1 MVVCPAIPG
10 DIIEKSEREGIAMG
24 TTIIEQSVLEFK
36 QWLVGED
43 RQPGTIEKY
52 VRDIRELMDFLKD
65 DELTNETVSIW
76 KAYLL
81 SEKGLAPITIN
92 SKLAAVGTYCR
103 FAGIDCRV
111 RFYKIQRKLF
121 YEDNKN
127 LQKDEYLRLLE
138 AAAKAGNKRIA
149 LIIETIGATGIRVS
163 ELKYIT
169 VETVHK
175 GIARIHLKGKIRTII
190 LPGKLRSKLLKY
202 ARKRKIASGEIF
214 ITKSGKSIS
223 RKQIW
228 AEMKALCERAN
239 VERSKVF
246 PHNLRHLFAK
256 LYYKATRD
264 IAKLAD
270 LLGHST
276 IETTRIYLLTTEYE
290 HSRQLN
296 NLGLVL

>member
-1 MVVCPAIPG
+1 
-10 DIIEKSEREGIAMG
+10 MG
-24 TTIIEQSVLEFK
+24 TTITEQSVLEFK
-36 QWLVGED
+36 QWLVGEE

-103 FAGIDCRV
+103 FAGIDCHV

-169 VETVHK
+169 VETVHN
-175 GIARIHLKGKIRTII
+175 GIARIHLKGKIRTIL

-276 IETTRIYLLTTEYE
+276 IETTRIYLLTTEQE
-290 HSRQLN
+290 HSKQLN

>member
-1 MVVCPAIPG
+1 MARIT
-10 DIIEKSEREGIAMG
+10 EHSLK
-24 TTIIEQSVLEFK
+24 EFR
-36 QWLVGED
+36 QWLICEE
-43 RQPGTIEKY
+43 RQEGTIQKY
-52 VRDIRELMDFLKD
+52 LRDVNELMTYLNGEEITK
-65 DELTNETVSIW
+65 EKVSEW
-76 KAYLL
+76 KEYLL
-81 SEKGLAPITIN
+81 NEKRLFPVTIN

-121 YEDNKN
+121 YEENKN
-127 LQKDEYLRLLE
+127 LQKDEYLRLLD
-138 AAAKAGNKRIA
+138 AANKAGNKRIA

-169 VETVHK
+169 MEAVSN
-175 GIARIHLKGKIRTII
+175 GIARIHLKGKIRTIL

-228 AEMKALCERAN
+228 AEMKALCEMAN
-239 VERSKVF
+239 VEKSKVF

-290 HSRQLN
+290 HSRHLN
-296 NLGLVL
+296 KLGLVL

>member
-1 MVVCPAIPG
+1 
-10 DIIEKSEREGIAMG
+10 MG
-24 TTIIEQSVLEFK
+24 TTITEQSVLEFK
-36 QWLVGED
+36 QWLVGEE

-65 DELTNETVSIW
+65 DELTNETVSKW

-169 VETVHK
+169 IEAVRN
-175 GIARIHLKGKIRTII
+175 GIARIHLKGKIRTIL

-276 IETTRIYLLTTEYE
+276 IETTRIYLLTTEQE
-290 HSRQLN
+290 HSKQLN

>member
-1 MVVCPAIPG
+1 MANIT
-10 DIIEKSEREGIAMG
+10 ERSIDN
-24 TTIIEQSVLEFK
+24 FR
-36 QWLVGED
+36 QWLFGEE
-43 RQPGTIEKY
+43 RQPGTIDKY
-52 VRDIRELMDFLKD
+52 LRDVRELMIYLKGQ
-65 DELTNETVSIW
+65 EITRETVSEW
-76 KAYLL
+76 KTYLL
-81 SEKGLAPITIN
+81 SEKKLYPVTIN

-111 RFYKIQRKLF
+111 KFYKIQRKLF
-121 YEDNKN
+121 CEENKD

-138 AAAKAGNKRIA
+138 AAKKSGNSRIA

-169 VETVHK
+169 MEAVSN
-175 GIARIHLKGKIRTII
+175 GIARIHLKGKIRTIL
-190 LPGKLRSKLLKY
+190 LPGKLRAKLLKY
-202 ARKRKIASGEIF
+202 ARKRKIAFGEIF

-239 VERSKVF
+239 VEKSKVF

-256 LYYKATRD
+256 LYYRATRD

-296 NLGLVL
+296 NLGLLL

>member
-1 MVVCPAIPG
+1 MNKTT
-10 DIIEKSEREGIAMG
+10 EK
-24 TTIIEQSVLEFK
+24 TINEFK
-36 QWLVGED
+36 QWLVSEE
-43 RQPGTIEKY
+43 RQEGTIQKY
-52 VRDIRELMDFLKD
+52 IRDVRELMIYLNDAEITK
-65 DELTNETVSIW
+65 EKVSEW
-76 KAYLL
+76 KEYLL
-81 SEKGLAPITIN
+81 NEKHLSPVTVN

-111 RFYKIQRKLF
+111 KFFKIQRKLF
-121 YEDNKN
+121 YEENKD
-127 LQKDEYLRLLE
+127 LKKDEYLRLIE
-138 AAAKAGNKRIA
+138 TANKSGNSRIA

-169 VETVHK
+169 VEAVNN
-175 GIARIHLKGKIRTII
+175 GIARIHLKGKIRTIL
-190 LPGKLRSKLLKY
+190 LPSKLRTKLLKY

-214 ITKSGKSIS
+214 ITKSGKSLS

-239 VERSKVF
+239 VEKSKVF

-256 LYYKATRD
+256 LYYRATRD

-276 IETTRIYLLTTEYE
+276 IETTRIYLLTTENE
-290 HSRQLN
+290 HSRHLN
-296 NLGLVL
+296 KLGLVL

>member
-1 MVVCPAIPG
+1 MV
-10 DIIEKSEREGIAMG
+10 
-24 TTIIEQSVLEFK
+24 TTITEQSVLEFNR
-36 QWLVGED
+36 WLIGEE

-52 VRDIRELMDFLKD
+52 VRDVREL
-65 DELTNETVSIW
+65 
-76 KAYLL
+76 KAYLNGCEL
-81 SEKGLAPITIN
+81 SNETASAWKTYLLNEKGLAPVTIN

-111 RFYKIQRKLF
+111 KFFKIQRKLF
-121 YEDNKN
+121 YEENKN

-138 AAAKAGNKRIA
+138 AATKAGNKRIA

-169 VETVHK
+169 LEAVRN
-175 GIARIHLKGKIRTII
+175 GIARIHLKGKIRTIL
-190 LPGKLRSKLLKY
+190 LPGKLRTKLLKY

-228 AEMKALCERAN
+228 AEMKALCEMAN
-239 VERSKVF
+239 VEKSKVF

-276 IETTRIYLLTTEYE
+276 IETTRIYLLTTEQE

-296 NLGLVL
+296 NLGLIL